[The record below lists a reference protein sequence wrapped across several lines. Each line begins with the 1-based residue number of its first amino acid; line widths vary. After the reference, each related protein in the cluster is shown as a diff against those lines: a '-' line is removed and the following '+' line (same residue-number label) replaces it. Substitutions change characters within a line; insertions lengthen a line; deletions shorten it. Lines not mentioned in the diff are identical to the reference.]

1 MSYAYSDETTTGTD
15 TTSPVVNVQRIEGSF
30 DFLFGVLRRFMPDGW
45 MPFLEHFGS
54 QLKGR
59 RIVRITIEAVE

>member
-1 MSYAYSDETTTGTD
+1 MSYAYNDEENPAG
-15 TTSPVVNVQRIEGSF
+15 PKEPLRLLLVEERF
-30 DFLFGVLRRFMPDGW
+30 DFLFGVLRRFMPDSW

-59 RIVRITIEAVE
+59 KVVRITIEAVE

>member
-1 MSYAYSDETTTGTD
+1 MSYAYNDEENPAG
-15 TTSPVVNVQRIEGSF
+15 PKEVNVWRIEGQF
-30 DFLFGVLRRFMPDGW
+30 DFLFGVLRRFMPDSW

-59 RIVRITIEAVE
+59 KVVRITIEAVE